1 MVLKTCE
8 EFADRRMKDS
18 EALYKSR
25 GELSVAKIRKDITNG
40 AIAEYAAHQYLQ
52 TLGITTT
59 KPDLEIYEGRRK
71 SFSADLT
78 ADGKTFHVK
87 SQTKE
92 SADKYGLS
100 WLFQEQD
107 KIITLPGENS
117 FLVLCMVDGTDV
129 HIKAIINEVVLSEA
143 DIVSKP
149 KIGRYAFS
157 KKAIYFADLEKSN
170 LNLWSV
176 I

>member
-1 MVLKTCE
+1 
-8 EFADRRMKDS
+8 MKDS
-18 EALYKSR
+18 EALYRSR

-40 AIAEYAAHQYLQ
+40 AIAEYAAYEYLKSI
-52 TLGITTT
+52 GINTTA
-59 KPDLEIYEGRRK
+59 PDLAVYEGRRK

-78 ADGKTFHVK
+78 AGGKTFHVK

-117 FLVLCMVDGTDV
+117 YLVLCLVDGTDV
-129 HIKAIINEVVLSEA
+129 HIKAIINEVELSEA
-143 DIVSKP
+143 DVVSKP
-149 KIGRYAFS
+149 KIGRYAIS

-170 LNLWSV
+170 LNLWV
-176 I
+176 TI